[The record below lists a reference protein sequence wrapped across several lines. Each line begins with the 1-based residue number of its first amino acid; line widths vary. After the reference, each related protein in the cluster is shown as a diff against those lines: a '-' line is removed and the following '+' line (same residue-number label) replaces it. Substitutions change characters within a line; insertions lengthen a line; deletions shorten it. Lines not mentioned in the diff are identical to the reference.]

1 MKAPMAIVVLAVAG
15 GAVAVCRGQVD
26 WRQPFPN
33 VTSALDTNPG
43 IIFRGRVELEM
54 RRTGGPRPSVV
65 MGILED
71 APLPDGRTWTREA
84 LAACDQGL
92 VRCSDVLKVFDRLQ
106 AKGGR
111 TAPVF
116 GPRDRGLIEE
126 AAEREALS
134 QEKRDDLHRR
144 ALARGGAT
152 EGTVSESQ
160 GGAAFRIYAERILEL
175 YPVADALLDS
185 DQTAGL
191 VRARA
196 ARRVALASA
205 SSQPVSSLMAL
216 VREVAEWD
224 AHAWSLPDDQRRAAQ
239 FSGASPRAQLL
250 DCALREL
257 RRLNLPGTLGG
268 SSRS

>member
-33 VTSALDTNPG
+33 VTSVLDTNLG

-134 QEKRDDLHRR
+134 QEKRDDLYRR

-160 GGAAFRIYAERILEL
+160 GGAGSRGRGVGRTCLEL
-175 YPVADALLDS
+175 
-185 DQTAGL
+185 
-191 VRARA
+191 
-196 ARRVALASA
+196 ARRPAPRCPVLGSKPAGSA
-205 SSQPVSSLMAL
+205 PRLRFEGTPPPQPPG
-216 VREVAEWD
+216 D
-224 AHAWSLPDDQRRAAQ
+224 
-239 FSGASPRAQLL
+239 PRGLI
-250 DCALREL
+250 EIVKVYE
-257 RRLNLPGTLGG
+257 
-268 SSRS
+268 